1 MWFLATFFWLT
12 KNALFSYNTCIV
24 TKKER
29 TMSELHQL
37 IADALHVG
45 LSDRSIIELM
55 VLEGLPREACAE
67 ILKTFRETV
76 AL

>member
-1 MWFLATFFWLT
+1 MWLKTTFFWLT
-12 KNALFSYNTCIV
+12 KNALFGYNTCIV

-37 IADALHVG
+37 ITDALSLG

-67 ILKTFRETV
+67 ILLVFRETV
-76 AL
+76 DL

>member
-1 MWFLATFFWLT
+1 
-12 KNALFSYNTCIV
+12 
-24 TKKER
+24 
-29 TMSELHQL
+29 MSELHQL
-37 IADALHVG
+37 IADALSLG

-67 ILKTFRETV
+67 ILQVFRETV

>member
-1 MWFLATFFWLT
+1 
-12 KNALFSYNTCIV
+12 
-24 TKKER
+24 
-29 TMSELHQL
+29 MSELHQL

>member
-1 MWFLATFFWLT
+1 
-12 KNALFSYNTCIV
+12 
-24 TKKER
+24 
-29 TMSELHQL
+29 MSELHQL

-55 VLEGLPREACAE
+55 VEEGLPREACAE
-67 ILKTFRETV
+67 ILKTFRKTV